1 MVNKLAKKKG
11 YLKGLG
17 ARYGIKIRKKY
28 SIVHKVLKSKRKCP
42 ECGSLRFGR
51 QDVGIWSCKKC
62 GFKIAGLA
70 YDIKL

>member
-1 MVNKLAKKKG
+1 MAKKKG

-17 ARYGIKIRKKY
+17 ARYGIKIRKQY
-28 SIVHKVLKSKRKCP
+28 SLVHKVLKSKRKCP
-42 ECGSLRFGR
+42 ECGSVKFGR
-51 QDVGIWSCKKC
+51 QDVGIWNCKKC

>member
-1 MVNKLAKKKG
+1 MAKKKG

-28 SIVHKVLKSKRKCP
+28 SIVHRVLKSKRRCP
-42 ECGSLRFGR
+42 ECGSLQFGR
-51 QDVGIWSCKKC
+51 ENVGIWSCKKC
-62 GFKIAGLA
+62 GFKVAGHA

>member
-1 MVNKLAKKKG
+1 LAKKKG
-11 YLKGLG
+11 SFKGLG
-17 ARYGIKIRKKY
+17 ARYGIKLRKKY

>member
-1 MVNKLAKKKG
+1 MAKKKMV
-11 YLKGLG
+11 LKGLG
-17 ARYGIKIRKKY
+17 ARYGIKPRKQY
-28 SIVHKVLKSKRKCP
+28 SLVHKVLKSKRKCP
-42 ECGSLRFGR
+42 ECGSVKFGR

>member
-1 MVNKLAKKKG
+1 LAKKKG

-28 SIVHKVLKSKRKCP
+28 SIVHRILKSKRKCP

>member
-1 MVNKLAKKKG
+1 LAKKKG

-17 ARYGIKIRKKY
+17 ARYGIKLRKKY

-62 GFKIAGLA
+62 EFKIAGLA

>member
-1 MVNKLAKKKG
+1 LAKKKG

-28 SIVHKVLKSKRKCP
+28 SIVHKVLIAERKCP
-42 ECGSLRFGR
+42 RCGTLLFGR

-70 YDIKL
+70 YDIEL

>member
-1 MVNKLAKKKG
+1 MAKKKG

-28 SIVHKVLKSKRKCP
+28 SVVHRVLKAKRKCP
-42 ECGSLRFGR
+42 ECGSIQFGR
-51 QDVGIWSCKKC
+51 QVVGIWTCKKC
-62 GFKIAGLA
+62 GFKIAGHA

>member
-1 MVNKLAKKKG
+1 MAKKKG

-28 SIVHKVLKSKRKCP
+28 SIVHRVLKSKRKCP

>member
-1 MVNKLAKKKG
+1 LAKKKG

-17 ARYGIKIRKKY
+17 ARYGIKLRKKY

-62 GFKIAGLA
+62 GFKIAGHA

>member
-1 MVNKLAKKKG
+1 MAKKKG

-28 SIVHKVLKSKRKCP
+28 SIVHRVLKSKRKCP
-42 ECGSLRFGR
+42 ECGSLQFGR
-51 QDVGIWSCKKC
+51 QVVGIWNCKKC
-62 GFKIAGLA
+62 GFKIAGSA

>member
-1 MVNKLAKKKG
+1 MAKKKTL
-11 YLKGLG
+11 LKGLG
-17 ARYGIKIRKKY
+17 ARYGIKPRKQY
-28 SIVHKVLKSKRKCP
+28 SRVHAILKAKRKCP
-42 ECGSLRFGR
+42 ECGSSRFGR

>member
-1 MVNKLAKKKG
+1 LAKKKG

-62 GFKIAGLA
+62 GFKIAGHA

>member
-1 MVNKLAKKKG
+1 MAKKKG

-28 SIVHKVLKSKRKCP
+28 SVVHKVLKSKRKCP
-42 ECGSLRFGR
+42 ECGSLQFGR
-51 QDVGIWSCKKC
+51 RVVGIWNCKKC
-62 GFKIAGLA
+62 GFKIAGQA